1 MYYDLCLNCN
11 DIVNPKKL
19 SYDTNGEPVCPHC
32 KASGTMDKERIQI
45 VGNGKNINIQRD
57 CVGFFFVYKNYV
69 YYLDSL
75 MKINDTVST
84 FPKWLQSFDYIHYYP
99 MYNIVTPVG
108 KPRSGIL
115 ARIGVGSTVKVYSF
129 TIY

>member
-1 MYYDLCLNCN
+1 MYYDLCLNCD

-57 CVGFFFVYKNYV
+57 CAGFFFVYKNHV
-69 YYLDSL
+69 YYLDRL
-75 MKINDTVST
+75 VKINDTVST
-84 FPKWLQSFDYIHYYP
+84 FPKWLQSFNYMHYIF
-99 MYNIVTPVG
+99 TPVG
-108 KPRSGIL
+108 KPRSGIRSGIL
-115 ARIGVGSTVKVYSF
+115 ARIGVGSTVKIYSF